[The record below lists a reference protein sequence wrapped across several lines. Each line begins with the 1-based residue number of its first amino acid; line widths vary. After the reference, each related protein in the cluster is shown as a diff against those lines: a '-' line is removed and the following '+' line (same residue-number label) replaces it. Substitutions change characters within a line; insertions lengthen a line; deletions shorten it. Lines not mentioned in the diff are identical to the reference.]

1 MPVLKIF
8 DKVKQTEQEVRVD
21 KEDFE
26 KFKGFKYVTDKVVD
40 KPYREEKVEGK
51 VRKIFLA
58 REVRGCGYG
67 DGTVV
72 TYKNG
77 NYLDCREENLI
88 VKARSV
94 RKECFWPFTF
104 KSLLNFL
111 DKHEGSD
118 EDTCSL
124 YLSKAIDV
132 KYSHKK
138 ITLVYDAD
146 TYKEFQDKAIMY
158 LLKRT
163 LNRYFQWTGE
173 LAIVKSVKVEKA
185 PAIAPVVDP
194 VVPVLAPTIPIA
206 SVDKKEEMPIMLE
219 RASEKI
225 RAEKDRVDGATEG
238 NFLTPD
244 IRSIEREFAKL
255 NLKHRVEIV
264 KKSLPIEELIKIVME
279 KGSASNAA
287 MTIQFTSK

>member
-1 MPVLKIF
+1 MPVLKVL
-8 DKVKQTEQEVRVD
+8 DKVKQTEQDVRID

-26 KFKGFKYVTDKVVD
+26 KFKGFTYIVDKVTD
-40 KPYREEKVEGK
+40 KPYRTEKVEGK

-58 REVRGCGYG
+58 REVKGCVYG
-67 DGTVV
+67 DGNVI
-72 TYKNG
+72 TYKNS
-77 NYLDCREENLI
+77 NFFDCREENLI

-94 RKECFWPFTF
+94 RKEFFWPFTF

-118 EDTCSL
+118 EDTCAS

-146 TYKEFQDKAIMY
+146 TYKEFQDKSIMY

-163 LNRYFQWTGE
+163 LHKYFQWTGE
-173 LAIVKSVKVEKA
+173 LVIVKSVKVEKVPATAVTIEKPA
-185 PAIAPVVDP
+185 PPASPVVTTD
-194 VVPVLAPTIPIA
+194 A
-206 SVDKKEEMPIMLE
+206 KKEEIPIMLE
-219 RASEKI
+219 RASGKI
-225 RAEKDRVDGATEG
+225 RVEKDRIDVNEG

-255 NLKHRVEIV
+255 HLKHRVEIV